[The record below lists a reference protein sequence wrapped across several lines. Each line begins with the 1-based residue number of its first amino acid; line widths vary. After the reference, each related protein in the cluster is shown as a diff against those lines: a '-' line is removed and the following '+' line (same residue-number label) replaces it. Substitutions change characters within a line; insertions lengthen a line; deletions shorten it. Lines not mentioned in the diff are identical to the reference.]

1 MNNINDLQEQF
12 ENLIKQGQELLEKMK
27 ETQIA
32 DVSKTKR
39 WKPKDGDVYYGVVA
53 DGTIKR
59 ITWND
64 DIIDYGYYKLGN
76 CFETDEEA
84 QKELDRRFA
93 EQELLDMCDGSSDDD
108 YWVEINYDKDT
119 DLFETGQYGRMVGN
133 CYHFASGK
141 SAQKAIETLGTEKL
155 KLIFRIED

>member
-1 MNNINDLQEQF
+1 MNNINNLQEQF

-27 ETQIA
+27 ETKIA

-39 WKPKDGDVYYGVVA
+39 WKPKDGDVYFGVVA

-76 CFETDEEA
+76 CFETEEEA
-84 QKELDRRFA
+84 QKELDRRLA
-93 EQELLDMCDGSSDDD
+93 EQELLDMCDWDGGALYGIVYNVDLGEFDVTSHTSLSSSPYIFRDSSS
-108 YWVEINYDKDT
+108 V
-119 DLFETGQYGRMVGN
+119 R
-133 CYHFASGK
+133 
-141 SAQKAIETLGTEKL
+141 KAIDTLGTEKL
-155 KLIFRIED
+155 KLIFRID